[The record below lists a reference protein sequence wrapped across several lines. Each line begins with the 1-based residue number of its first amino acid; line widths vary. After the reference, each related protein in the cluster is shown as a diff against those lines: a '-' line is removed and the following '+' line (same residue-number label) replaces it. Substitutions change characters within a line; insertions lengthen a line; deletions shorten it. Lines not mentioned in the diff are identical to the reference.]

1 MAWVVVLGLALTIGL
16 VTVLLER
23 RPRGAAPERGV
34 AILHSTEIGSSLG
47 IWPRHENNRTATPG
61 WLSKYNGGVLQRR
74 RPKRFG
80 KTSAPVEAVREMPD
94 NAEPTA
100 QQLVELGALAQRRGA
115 SKDAEALYRQSLAI
129 AEELGNASGVAS
141 AQHQLG
147 ILAQLRGDLDE
158 AEHRYRQSLAIAE
171 QLGDIARV
179 ASAQHQL
186 GMLAQLRGD
195 LDEAEHRYRQSLAIA
210 EQIGDQSGIAAGLG
224 QLGVLAQSRGD
235 YEEAKLRYGQ
245 VLELSEGV
253 ANTSRA
259 SLPQY
264 GSAAFNLGVLL
275 REQGDIEGAEA
286 AWRRADE
293 RGDPTPTF
301 NLGVLLREQGDIEGA
316 EAALRRARQRG
327 LDVA

>member
-1 MAWVVVLGLALTIGL
+1 MDRWRSRPWILPTLNVLLTAALGVAVNFATDLRTSWMAWVVVLGLALTIGL

-171 QLGDIARV
+171 Q
-179 ASAQHQL
+179 
-186 GMLAQLRGD
+186 
-195 LDEAEHRYRQSLAIA
+195 
-210 EQIGDQSGIAAGLG
+210 IGDQSGIAAGLG